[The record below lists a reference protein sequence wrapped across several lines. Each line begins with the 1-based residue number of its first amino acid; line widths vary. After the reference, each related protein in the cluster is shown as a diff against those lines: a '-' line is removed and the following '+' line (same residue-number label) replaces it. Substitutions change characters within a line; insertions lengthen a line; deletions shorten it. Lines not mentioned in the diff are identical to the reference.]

1 MDNKEI
7 IIEELQGIGVSDM
20 IGGEGLDDFASSLL
34 KKLNKLNKENV
45 EKILKKSYKNHY
57 DRYENIFYVDEAM
70 SEAIDQILQL
80 VPEEGEVIAEGD
92 VMAYPSGVEIGSK
105 TLTEVNKEIFKY
117 NGKKIQIIIREVK

>member
-70 SEAIDQILQL
+70 SEVIDQILQL
-80 VPEEGEVIAEGD
+80 IPEEGEVVAEGI
-92 VMAYPSGVEIGSK
+92 VMSYPSGFEIGDK
-105 TLTEVNKEIFKY
+105 TLSEVNRELYKY
-117 NGKKIQIIIREVK
+117 KNKTIEIIIREVK